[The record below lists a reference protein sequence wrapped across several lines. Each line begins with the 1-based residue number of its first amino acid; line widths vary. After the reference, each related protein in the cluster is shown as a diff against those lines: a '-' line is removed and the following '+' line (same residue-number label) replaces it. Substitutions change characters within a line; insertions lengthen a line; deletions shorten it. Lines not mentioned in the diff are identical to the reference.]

1 MQSKLSSFY
10 EAMLNTIIGYV
21 IAFIAQ
27 LIVYPAY
34 GHSFTFGQNI
44 QIGLIFMALSF
55 ARSYVIRRWFNA
67 YVTKFAHRLAGEDK

>member
-10 EAMLNTIIGYV
+10 EAMLNTLIGYV
-21 IAFIAQ
+21 VALIAQ
-27 LIVYPAY
+27 FIVYPLY

-55 ARSYVIRRWFNA
+55 ARSYIIRRWFNG
-67 YVTKFAHRLAGEDK
+67 YVSKFGGWLAGEDK

>member
-27 LIVYPAY
+27 LIVYPMY

-55 ARSYVIRRWFNA
+55 ARSYIIRRWFNA
-67 YVTKFAHRLAGEDK
+67 YVTKFALRLAGEDK